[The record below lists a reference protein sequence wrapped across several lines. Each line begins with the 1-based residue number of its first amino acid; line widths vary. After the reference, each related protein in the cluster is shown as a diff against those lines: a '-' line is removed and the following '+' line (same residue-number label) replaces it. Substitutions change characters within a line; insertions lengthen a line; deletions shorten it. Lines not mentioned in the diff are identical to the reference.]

1 LAVDNGEKRQRMNDT
16 KTIIAAAVLSASVA
30 VPAIARDAGTVNNVG
45 AAGSYVAPAPY
56 APHGREG
63 RLQRF
68 YRSYNQV
75 GPIVAPPM
83 SSEAYRNLDGFG
95 FTGRD
100 PSRVGGYSPNLNPP
114 GS

>member
-1 LAVDNGEKRQRMNDT
+1 MNLM
-16 KTIIAAAVLSASVA
+16 KTILTAALVSTSVA
-30 VPAIARDAGTVNNVG
+30 VPAFAQDVGNVNNVG
-45 AAGSYVAPAPY
+45 AAGPYAVAAPY
-56 APHGREG
+56 SPHARQAYRDS

-75 GPIVAPPM
+75 GPIVAPPLT
-83 SSEAYRNLDGFG
+83 SQAYRNLDGFG

-100 PSRVGGYSPNLNPP
+100 PSRVGGFSPNLNPS

>member
-1 LAVDNGEKRQRMNDT
+1 MNLT
-16 KTIIAAAVLSASVA
+16 KTMIAAALVSTSVA
-30 VPAIARDAGTVNNVG
+30 VPAFAQDVGDADNVG
-45 AAGSYVAPAPY
+45 VAASYVAPTASAPY
-56 APHGREG
+56 GRQGYGREA

-75 GPIVAPPM
+75 GPIVAPPAT
-83 SSEAYRNLDGFG
+83 SQAYRNLDGFG

-100 PSRVGGYSPNLNPP
+100 PSRVGGYSPNLNPS